1 MLCIASVPAAI
12 CFAKVVAANNLCVQ
26 VFEFVFVFVF
36 EFEFVHL
43 SSNNLDNQASP
54 FQGWT
59 PGARIGRARPR
70 WQRGQRAGR
79 SGSDQNYQRSGR
91 SGERSWLSEVWSG
104 LDQNKKKHIFGM
116 VDISDIF
123 QKVKTKKRAS
133 GKPRFEKRRLS
144 LNLRWEWKWWT
155 PIICAKLRM
164 LWLYSVFSKSCR
176 FDAQESKW
184 QICWMM
190 MTRVRQQ

>member
-1 MLCIASVPAAI
+1 MCICI
-12 CFAKVVAANNLCVQ
+12 
-26 VFEFVFVFVF
+26 VFVSEFVFVFVF
-36 EFEFVHL
+36 VFEFVHL

-79 SGSDQNYQRSGR
+79 SRSDQNYQRAGLVWI
-91 SGERSWLSEVWSG
+91 RSWLSVKFI
-104 LDQNKKKHIFGM
+104 NKKKHIFGM

-133 GKPRFEKRRLS
+133 GKRRFEKRRLS

>member
-1 MLCIASVPAAI
+1 MCICI
-12 CFAKVVAANNLCVQ
+12 
-26 VFEFVFVFVF
+26 VFVSEFVFVFV
-36 EFEFVHL
+36 FEFVHL

-79 SGSDQNYQRSGR
+79 SG
-91 SGERSWLSEVWSG
+91 ERSWLSDVWSG
-104 LDQNKKKHIFGM
+104 LDQNQKKHIFGM